1 MNGPAPTQSD
11 LVVVWRDEAERFVL
25 DRESIQ
31 TQELTAQELG
41 ILIYAIS
48 VFTDTSLPP
57 EKRTVEIEDLIRR
70 FPEDEPISLA
80 MSVKRLTEKEYLE
93 DDPRLDVDM
102 LDLLQEAYGV
112 NMQ

>member
-1 MNGPAPTQSD
+1 MNGPAPTQTD

-31 TQELTAQELG
+31 SQGLTAQELG

-48 VFTDTSLPP
+48 VFTDKRLPP
-57 EKRTVEIEDLIRR
+57 EERTVEIKDLILR

-93 DDPRLDVDM
+93 DDTKLDIDM
-102 LDLLQEAYGV
+102 VNLLQEKYGV
-112 NMQ
+112 DIQ